1 MTTPST
7 PPPPGDMT
15 ISHDESGLDEI
26 KSITQ
31 EMRYLQDL
39 VSQKSKRRREV
50 VLGLRDHRVTYRKL
64 AEAMG
69 VSEVTVYKVIRGEG
83 Q

>member
-1 MTTPST
+1 MTKTRTPPSDEDTTTPN
-7 PPPPGDMT
+7 
-15 ISHDESGLDEI
+15 DENDLDEI
-26 KSITQ
+26 KAITQ
-31 EMRYLQDL
+31 EMRHLQDL
-39 VSQKSKRRREV
+39 VTQKSKRRREV
-50 VLGLRDHRVTYRKL
+50 VLGLRDQHVTYRKL